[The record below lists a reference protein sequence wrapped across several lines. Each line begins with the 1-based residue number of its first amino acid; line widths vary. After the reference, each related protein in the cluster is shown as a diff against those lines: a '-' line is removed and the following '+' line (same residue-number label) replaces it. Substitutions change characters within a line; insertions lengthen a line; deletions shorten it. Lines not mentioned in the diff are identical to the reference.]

1 MSPLSDEISN
11 PQNITILRYF
21 RVVSVTTET
30 LTSVV
35 GRLPF
40 SL

>member
-11 PQNITILRYF
+11 PHNITILRSF
-21 RVVSVTTET
+21 RVVSIMTKT

-35 GRLPF
+35 GR
-40 SL
+40 